1 MQGSLPRT
9 AGRLVPLAHACRQ
22 RAQRT
27 GVIDAALLF
36 GARCEYERLL
46 AFVREEL
53 GVDRDEF
60 ADLTTQWSRCRGGF
74 GESAILAFGAE
85 SARWSHPHRS
95 CRHRLVPGCLAAAVM
110 HSAAVECR
118 RWQRR

>member
-1 MQGSLPRT
+1 MRGNLPRR

-22 RAQRT
+22 WAQRA
-27 GVIDAALLF
+27 GLIDAALLF

-46 AFVREEL
+46 AVVREEL
-53 GVDRDEF
+53 GVGRDEL
-60 ADLTTQWSRCRGGF
+60 ADLMTQWSCCRGGP

-95 CRHRLVPGCLAAAVM
+95 CRHRLVPG
-110 HSAAVECR
+110 
-118 RWQRR
+118 